1 LAAEPSILKSVKKV
15 LGLGTD
21 VDEFDEDVV
30 MHINS
35 IFSILHQ
42 LGIGPDTGFAIED
55 EAGQWADF
63 LVDDT
68 LSNSV
73 KTYVFLRVKL
83 LFDPPATSF
92 HISAMERQIQEI
104 EWRLNVKRE
113 GESWVDPTPVTT
125 VDPEV
130 VIIPSN
136 QAWYAE

>member
-1 LAAEPSILKSVKKV
+1 MAEPSILKSVKRV

-21 VDEFDEDVV
+21 IDEFDEDVI

-35 IFSILHQ
+35 IFSTLHQ

-55 EAGQWADF
+55 NVAEWDDF
-63 LVDDT
+63 LIGDN
-68 LSNSV
+68 LLNSV
-73 KTYVFLRVKL
+73 KTYVYLRVRL

-113 GESWVDPTPVTT
+113 GGSWVDPTPVTT

-130 VIIPSN
+130 IIIPSD